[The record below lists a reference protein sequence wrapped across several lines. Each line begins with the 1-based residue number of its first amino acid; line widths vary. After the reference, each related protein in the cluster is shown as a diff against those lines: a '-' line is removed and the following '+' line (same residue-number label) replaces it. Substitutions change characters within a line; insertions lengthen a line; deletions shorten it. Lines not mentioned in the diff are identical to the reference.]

1 MQNGFILSLYDSFI
15 HNGFVRFVYGQPFS
29 FFSEKDI
36 DFDNY
41 LKEIETYKEVIT
53 DLSLNAQPFIPSA
66 PNSPRSLIT
75 EELLNEVFPEDPEYP
90 ILKPAIKPKNEIFK
104 GKKKKNKR

>member
-1 MQNGFILSLYDSFI
+1 MQNGYILSLVDHFI
-15 HNGFVRFVYGQPFS
+15 HGGFVNFRYGQPFS
-29 FFSEKDI
+29 FFTEKEI
-36 DFDNY
+36 DFDIY

-66 PNSPRSLIT
+66 PNSPRNLIT

-104 GKKKKNKR
+104 GKKKKFKR